1 MIRKVDSRIST
12 VIDGLKKRARVAFL
26 FMIYRYEAG
35 GGDNERRLYMLHARH
50 CVLCRG
56 FLWCAVFFIDDLLI
70 GIAINKEL
78 MTPYGQHGV
87 YNAVFCGLKTVRDYR
102 DRRKVNARPYTG

>member
-1 MIRKVDSRIST
+1 MLCCVKVYCV
-12 VIDGLKKRARVAFL
+12 VIC
-26 FMIYRYEAG
+26 Y
-35 GGDNERRLYMLHARH
+35 
-50 CVLCRG
+50 
-56 FLWCAVFFIDDLLI
+56 FIDDLLI

-102 DRRKVNARPYTG
+102 DRRKVSARPYTG

>member
-1 MIRKVDSRIST
+1 
-12 VIDGLKKRARVAFL
+12 
-26 FMIYRYEAG
+26 
-35 GGDNERRLYMLHARH
+35 MLHARH
-50 CVLCRG
+50 CVLCKG
-56 FLWCAVFFIDDLLI
+56 FTYGGELYFIDDLLI

-102 DRRKVNARPYTG
+102 DRRKVSA

>member
-1 MIRKVDSRIST
+1 MRQTCVETR
-12 VIDGLKKRARVAFL
+12 
-26 FMIYRYEAG
+26 
-35 GGDNERRLYMLHARH
+35 ERRQYVARRGIVCLLCIGLYGELY
-50 CVLCRG
+50 
-56 FLWCAVFFIDDLLI
+56 FIDDLLI

-102 DRRKVNARPYTG
+102 DRRNVNV

>member
-1 MIRKVDSRIST
+1 
-12 VIDGLKKRARVAFL
+12 
-26 FMIYRYEAG
+26 
-35 GGDNERRLYMLHARH
+35 MLHIDVKSFYETKKYKIVKSKREIVCCTQGTVC
-50 CVLCRG
+50 CVKVYTYGELY
-56 FLWCAVFFIDDLLI
+56 FIDDLLI

-102 DRRKVNARPYTG
+102 DRRKVSVWPYTG

>member
-1 MIRKVDSRIST
+1 MLR
-12 VIDGLKKRARVAFL
+12 LAR
-26 FMIYRYEAG
+26 E
-35 GGDNERRLYMLHARH
+35 NSMLHAEA
-50 CVLCRG
+50 LCLLCIG
-56 FLWCAVFFIDDLLI
+56 LYGELYFIDDLLI

-102 DRRKVNARPYTG
+102 DRRNVNV

>member
-1 MIRKVDSRIST
+1 MKLRKRDS
-12 VIDGLKKRARVAFL
+12 
-26 FMIYRYEAG
+26 MW
-35 GGDNERRLYMLHARH
+35 HARH
-50 CVLCRG
+50 CVLCKG
-56 FLWCAVFFIDDLLI
+56 LHYGELYFIDDLLI

-102 DRRKVNARPYTG
+102 DRRKVSA

>member
-1 MIRKVDSRIST
+1 MARKALCV
-12 VIDGLKKRARVAFL
+12 VYKGLH
-26 FMIYRYEAG
+26 YGE
-35 GGDNERRLYMLHARH
+35 LY
-50 CVLCRG
+50 
-56 FLWCAVFFIDDLLI
+56 FIDDLLI

-102 DRRKVNARPYTG
+102 DRRKVSA